1 MPKRNRKVRRA
12 ASRRKRESGNNL
24 SYTEARAE
32 VRVQVP
38 PAGSVL
44 DEDYWRTLGRRLS
57 GTDDWRQWRVVCRA
71 CGYIQSP
78 ADFIA
83 LERDDVRPEFA
94 FSDCIGRYWEN
105 YDAETEGAFPCNA
118 ITWGFIPL
126 DHSKVNWKTG
136 KQGLVFRFA
145 APGERIED
153 NRRKHEART
162 RRWAEEAAA
171 AAEEEAAAELARLQ
185 EEDEAAER
193 DVDEYAMRCT
203 GCGRAE
209 GREHRQTCV
218 WRAPDGLGERHDLLS
233 ELVDPVHAENS
244 VATVIE
250 RVMRMRDAV
259 GEYERAIVAE
269 LSGLGLQIEEADH
282 SSVLEVD
289 RAEVRVWLPRTSEE
303 APRHRV
309 VWTSYFGWCYSDGV
323 LGTSLKYRGGEE
335 YEPPAAV
342 IAAEIGEIVE
352 SGGVNWTGGHE
363 WRDTLA
369 ADDWAAVVAGLRA
382 AAGVVDAVV

>member
-1 MPKRNRKVRRA
+1 VPKRNRKVRRA
-12 ASRRKRESGNNL
+12 ASRRRRESGNSL
-24 SYTEARAE
+24 SYTEARTE
-32 VRVQVP
+32 IRVQMP

-44 DEDYWRTLGRRLS
+44 DEDHWRALGRRLFS
-57 GTDDWRQWRVVCRA
+57 TDDWKQWRVVCCA
-71 CGYIQSP
+71 CGYIQTP
-78 ADFIA
+78 ADFIT
-83 LERDDVRPEFA
+83 LERDDARPEFA
-94 FSDCIGRYWEN
+94 FSDCIGRYWAN
-105 YDAETEGAFPCNA
+105 YEADTEGAFPCNV

-126 DHSKVNWKTG
+126 GHYSVNWRTG
-136 KQGLVFRFA
+136 KQGRVFRFA

-171 AAEEEAAAELARLQ
+171 TAAEETAVELARLQ

-203 GCGRAE
+203 GCGRTE

-218 WRAPDGLGERHDLLS
+218 WRAADGLGEKYNLFS

-259 GEYERAIVAE
+259 GVYERAVVAE
-269 LSGLGLQIEEADH
+269 LSGLGLQIEEADC
-282 SSVLEVD
+282 SSDSEVD
-289 RAEVRVWLPRTSEE
+289 RAEVCIWLPRASKE
-303 APRHRV
+303 APRHRM

-352 SGGVNWTGGHE
+352 SGGENWSGRHE

-369 ADDWAAVVAGLRA
+369 ANDWAAVVSRLRA
-382 AAGVVDAVV
+382 AAGVVEAVV